1 MNIELEIKGEK
12 FHLVDDETYQNYT
25 TKLEHSEKMRD
36 YSAEYIQRLEEKLER
51 TLSRAIQAE
60 NKLLR
65 EKLNKDAMVKVLQEV
80 TFWLRSLVSVRC
92 GRYSQYIESNPADKF
107 EQVFLAKADYLDD
120 LLTKIKE

>member
-36 YSAEYIQRLEEKLER
+36 LSAEYIQRLEKQLER

-60 NKLLR
+60 NKLSR
-65 EKLNKDAMVKVLQEV
+65 EKLNKEACLSLLLDIDNWFMGVLGALNNESSEHNK
-80 TFWLRSLVSVRC
+80 SLPI
-92 GRYSQYIESNPADKF
+92 GNF
-107 EQVFLAKADYLDD
+107 EQAFKYEHTTIEQLVK
-120 LLTKIKE
+120 KIKE